1 MMKWKQLRE
10 LLSHCQVW
18 AIFCMCVCVAL
29 FCDFENGPKNSKATQ
44 DYKFPKQVDAVCAQ
58 SAF

>member
-1 MMKWKQLRE
+1 MMKWKQLGE
-10 LLSHCQVW
+10 LLSHCQFFV
-18 AIFCMCVCVAL
+18 CVCVAL